1 MMKISLLRILY
12 PELES
17 KVEQKRMAG
26 KVDGVIHLDLQMPNS
41 IRISIDVA
49 SAIPLFMS
57 NLLQMLMNLLI

>member
-1 MMKISLLRILY
+1 
-12 PELES
+12 
-17 KVEQKRMAG
+17 MAG